1 MSTIHHAVQAMVD
14 NLTTKMT
21 SGTPFTPE
29 EQLLVSKAI
38 SALKDNETWEK
49 AVVAVVEEHLDTATT
64 SLTSATAAI
73 NTSTG
78 VINAQAS
85 NLAMIPQM
93 RDDVTKSVAN
103 VVPLVKQA
111 VDSGSAIPS
120 RVGVSVLGARDS
132 SSHYNG
138 SLRALS
144 NEYGEAL
151 CIPYFDEKSGKLYHA
166 FISCYSAS
174 NNYYQMNINFGY
186 WQGEVFT
193 SLYKYNSSLQSPGE
207 FGAYSSK
214 YFAINHTYAV
224 IVPLAKYEDP
234 SDVRMCLV
242 IASNANQNG
251 NADYSWRK
259 VISVNPGE
267 SGVSIYT
274 GASNAAC
281 DEGAKTAYHP
291 LSNNYEHLAYD
302 QEKKRLVG
310 YMGSLQYY
318 NRAVGVSTLS
328 TAAKENLEVGA
339 SPTFGWPTD
348 EMKNTSK
355 YISFTGFKQSGQAL
369 KGRFVRCSDY
379 KTASAKSYSSIT
391 STHGYLSTGLW
402 RHLST
407 NYYKP
412 LIEWPH
418 NSTIK
423 GYNFYSETTSDIKYC
438 MNHYSMADRATSYL
452 VCNANGRIVPY
463 QIFYGPNFR
472 RYQVNK
478 SSTVYQAIDVVSIN
492 YCVLDDN
499 GSTVSHGVLPL
510 PELQQYSE
518 ANTMGNC
525 YDLLLLP
532 ICFDSNEQK
541 IHLLRGSYEFFS
553 DTNKA
558 HMSTLIYKV

>member
-1 MSTIHHAVQAMVD
+1 MSTIHQAVQAMVD

-49 AVVAVVEEHLDTATT
+49 AVVAVVEEHLDTATA

-111 VDSGSAIPS
+111 VDSGSSIPS
-120 RVGVSVLGARDS
+120 RVGVSIVGTRDTS
-132 SSHYNG
+132 RYLNGG
-138 SLRALS
+138 SLRAYS
-144 NEYGEAL
+144 NEEGEAL

-166 FISCYSAS
+166 FISCFNAS

-193 SLYKYNSSLQSPGE
+193 SLYKYNSASQSQGE
-207 FGAYSSK
+207 FGAYSNK
-214 YFAINHTYAV
+214 NFAIDSTYAV
-224 IVPLAKYEDP
+224 IVPLAKYEDS
-234 SDVRMCLV
+234 SDVRMCLI
-242 IASNANQNG
+242 IASSANKHSE
-251 NADYSWRK
+251 ADYSWRK
-259 VISVNPGE
+259 VIAVNPDE

-274 GASNAAC
+274 GASNTAC

-291 LSNNYEHLAYD
+291 LSNNYQHLAYD

-348 EMKNTSK
+348 EMKNISK
-355 YISFTGFKQSGQAL
+355 YISFTGYAQSGQAL
-369 KGRFVRCSDY
+369 KGRFVRSSDHESGTAKEY
-379 KTASAKSYSSIT
+379 KFVKLGS
-391 STHGYLSTGLW
+391 GYLSTGTW
-402 RHLST
+402 RYLSEGIYRPVS
-407 NYYKP
+407 N
-412 LIEWPH
+412 
-418 NSTIK
+418 NSNSMR
-423 GYNFYSETTSDIKYC
+423 GYNLYKSADANLNYS
-438 MNHYSMADRATSYL
+438 MNTNSMADKATSYL
-452 VCNANGRIVPY
+452 VCKTDGRIVPY

-472 RYQVNK
+472 RYQVGEG
-478 SSTVYQAIDVVSIN
+478 TDVIQAIDVVSVN
-492 YCVLDDN
+492 YCVLDDEGN
-499 GSTVSHGVLPL
+499 TVSHGVLPL
-510 PELQQYSE
+510 PELQQNSN
-518 ANTMGNC
+518 ASTMGTSF
-525 YDLLLLP
+525 DLLLLP
-532 ICFDSNEQK
+532 VCFDSNEQK
-541 IHLLRGSYEFFS
+541 IHFLRGSYEALS
-553 DTNKA
+553 GGNKF